1 MVDDLDDD
9 EPHPAHDA
17 STNEDKNLE
26 TNDSEQEKQKQH
38 VVCPMLGSDVDMI
51 CQSTLFLDK
60 TWVYFDKL
68 SDPSF
73 LLHTT
78 SHPSHVLQA
87 QGDGVVAVLG
97 LAVLGVCAAAEDPL
111 VVQVL
116 HQPTCG

>member
-51 CQSTLFLDK
+51 CQSTLFLDN
-60 TWVYFDKL
+60 TWVYFAKL
-68 SDPSF
+68 SIFPTAYYFSPLSCSPDP
-73 LLHTT
+73 
-78 SHPSHVLQA
+78 
-87 QGDGVVAVLG
+87 G
-97 LAVLGVCAAAEDPL
+97 
-111 VVQVL
+111 
-116 HQPTCG
+116 